1 MNFLA
6 TGNSKRWTARFV
18 SVRDDA
24 FRFEALIAKQLFP
37 QFQGCSRVA
46 TFLNRDVE
54 NITLGIYGAPR
65 AQTLSSSL
73 ADPLVEMSAR

>member
-24 FRFEALIAKQLFP
+24 FRFEALTTNPLFP
-37 QFQGCSRVA
+37 QFRGCSRVA
-46 TFLNRDVE
+46 TFLNHDPE
-54 NITLGIYGAPR
+54 NITLGIYRAPQE
-65 AQTLSSSL
+65 QTLSSNP
-73 ADPLVEMSAR
+73 ADHLVEMSAQ